1 MGAGSVPHRIRG
13 TQLHRSDTDL
23 TRVRH
28 SMRAPRSRGVAGP
41 VAPPLLCRAMAS
53 RRHGSSRGATLLD
66 ALIAASIMVVLYAVG
81 VPNLSRLRSPYTLT
95 GATRQIAADLQAA
108 RQRAIARSVSY
119 RVNFDTQNGWYTI
132 ERAQAGS
139 WVAESAP
146 QPLPSGAR
154 LGTVLPGNPVFD
166 PRGML
171 GAEVTVPVTVSGSG
185 TRTVTINV
193 LGKTKIT

>member
-1 MGAGSVPHRIRG
+1 
-13 TQLHRSDTDL
+13 
-23 TRVRH
+23 
-28 SMRAPRSRGVAGP
+28 
-41 VAPPLLCRAMAS
+41 MAS

-108 RQRAIARSVSY
+108 RQRAIARNVSY
-119 RVNFDTQNGWYTI
+119 RVNFDTQNGRYTI
-132 ERAQAGS
+132 ERAQAGG

-193 LGKTKIT
+193 LGKTTIT